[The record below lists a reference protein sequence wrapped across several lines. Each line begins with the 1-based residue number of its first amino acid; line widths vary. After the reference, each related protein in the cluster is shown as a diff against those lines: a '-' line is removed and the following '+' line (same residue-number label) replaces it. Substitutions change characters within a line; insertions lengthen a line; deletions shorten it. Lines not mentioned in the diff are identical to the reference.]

1 MGAELNFQNRGKP
14 RRRFLVCNR
23 RKSGADGHFCGDAQ
37 KGKDSSR
44 GRKRGTQKGASCG
57 EEGRFGHNT
66 GSNFPDSTGEVR
78 EGEVLGVSAGVISD
92 VSGSDFSLTEATGRT
107 GGEASVSCRDFS
119 VGGKDISDGNF
130 SFDVANE
137 CAGVAD
143 ISDDLDAD
151 ISGDSGFDGS
161 AQAVGAAGVS
171 GVFAGVISDVKTENC
186 SGGFS
191 ADDGFS
197 DCNISDSNI
206 TEVFGGTNNSFVYNL
221 EEHTEHKENGK
232 AAENRVKNSRIIGKI
247 YKPRR
252 MVAAVLAAA
261 MFLFAFPQK

>member
-1 MGAELNFQNRGKP
+1 MFK
-14 RRRFLVCNR
+14 R
-23 RKSGADGHFCGDAQ
+23 RKGKAQ
-37 KGKDSSR
+37 KHLSGS
-44 GRKRGTQKGASCG
+44 TQKGSSCG
-57 EEGRFGHNT
+57 EEGRFGHNS
-66 GSNFPDSTGEVR
+66 GSNFSDNTEKLR
-78 EGEVLGVSAGVISD
+78 DGEVLD
-92 VSGSDFSLTEATGRT
+92 ELNSGFSLTGANERI
-107 GGEASVSCRDFS
+107 GGGASVSCRDFS
-119 VGGKDISDGNF
+119 VGEKDISGGNF

-143 ISDDLDAD
+143 ISDDLVAD
-151 ISGDSGFDGS
+151 FSGDSGFDGS
-161 AQAVGAAGVS
+161 AQAVGAAGGL

-206 TEVFGGTNNSFVYNL
+206 AEVFGDTNNSFVYNL
-221 EEHTEHKENGK
+221 KDHTEHKENGK
-232 AAENRVKNSRIIGKI
+232 AAAENRVKNSRIIGKI